1 MCTPCSLYV
10 HVHPCTVELLRMY
23 IRTYTTLQI
32 DYGGLVSPS
41 GLSFVGHTHEL
52 FGEIP
57 GAVVCKRVVLDKV
70 ISRTAQR
77 YGNVCYIN
85 AIYIRSSCMHAHHI
99 VAVLVLS
106 CWRIHQ

>member
-1 MCTPCSLYV
+1 MYMYV
-10 HVHPCTVELLRMY
+10 
-23 IRTYTTLQI
+23 YTTVQI

-77 YGNVCYIN
+77 YDNICYIN
-85 AIYIRSSCMHAHHI
+85 AIYIVIACMYI
-99 VAVLVLS
+99 ILLQ
-106 CWRIHQ
+106 CWC